1 MRIRLAMEY
10 HRHRIRMTLFW
21 EGRRRE
27 GWRTGSLKAFRSP
40 SYPAS
45 PLHGATLWES
55 YGLVPQPDGFPQHSL
70 SPSPPCTPA
79 KRVVTP
85 PYSFAANTDIPFLIL
100 SPPVSGVR

>member
-10 HRHRIRMTLFW
+10 HRPRIRMTLFW

-27 GWRTGSLKAFRSP
+27 GKRTGSLKAFRSP
-40 SYPAS
+40 SNPAS

-70 SPSPPCTPA
+70 LFPPCLRALQSRPLA
-79 KRVVTP
+79 GRVVR
-85 PYSFAANTDIPFLIL
+85 SHLDR
-100 SPPVSGVR
+100 SRDHE